1 MIELEDLCYQSL
13 EEISDLIARRE
24 VSPIEV
30 TQAHLMRCERLN
42 PTLNTFIT
50 LASEVALSQASKAE
64 REIASGHHR
73 GPLHGIPIA
82 HKDMIDTAGVRTTYG
97 SSSYHEHVPGEDA
110 TVVHLLRE
118 AGAVMIGK
126 CNLDEF
132 SKMPASNRFSYGPSR
147 NPWDFDRSAG
157 NSSGGSG
164 AAVSAFLCCGTTGTD
179 TGGSIRNP
187 AACNGIVGLKPTNG
201 RVSLKGVYPLAPSLD
216 TVGPLA
222 RTVRDTAL
230 LFQAMAVYD
239 SKDPNSIDM
248 PVPELIACIG
258 QGVDKIRL
266 GLCPDLQLAKLDETV
281 IVAFETAKDILR
293 SLGARF
299 QAFTFPYGEMMP
311 EIYDTLIGAEAFA
324 IHRQRFMSFP
334 DGYGPEMRQFLNT
347 GSEVPAHAYVKAC
360 QNRLRLR
367 RIFETAMSEVDALI
381 LPVAPCAAPAVDG
394 SCTVNGKPA
403 DFATALRLPM
413 NILGIPALAL
423 PIGYAD
429 GLPIAMQIVGAP
441 WNEAMLFRIGYAFEE
456 ATPDLRNRRPPNV

>member
-1 MIELEDLCYQSL
+1 LEDLCYQSL

-42 PTLNTFIT
+42 PTLNAFIT
-50 LASEVALSQASKAE
+50 LASEVALSQARKAE
-64 REIASGHHR
+64 REISNGCHR
-73 GPLHGIPIA
+73 GPLHGVPIA
-82 HKDMIDTAGVRTTYG
+82 HKDIIDTAGVRTTYG

-132 SKMPASNRFSYGPSR
+132 AKMPASKSASYGPIH
-147 NPWDFDRSAG
+147 NPWDLDRSAG

-164 AAVSAFLCCGTTGTD
+164 ASVSAFLCCGATGTD

-201 RVSLKGVYPLAPSLD
+201 RVSLRGVYPLAPSLD

-239 SKDPNSIDM
+239 AKDPNSID
-248 PVPELIACIG
+248 VSTSDIIAGIG
-258 QGVDKIRL
+258 QGVQKTRL
-266 GLCPDLQLAKLDETV
+266 GLCPDLHLAELDETV
-281 IVAFETAKDILR
+281 IIAFEKAKDILR
-293 SLGARF
+293 SLGAQF
-299 QAFTFPYGEMMP
+299 QAFAFPYGEMMP

-324 IHRQRFMSFP
+324 VHRERFMSIP
-334 DGYGPEMRQFLNT
+334 DRYGQEMRQFLNI
-347 GSEVPAHAYVKAC
+347 GSEVSAHAYVKAC

-367 RIFETAMSEVDALI
+367 RIFETAMSDVDALI
-381 LPVAPCAAPAVDG
+381 LPVAPCAAPDIDG

-403 DFATALRLPM
+403 DFAVALRSPI
-413 NILGIPALAL
+413 NILGAPAIAL
-423 PIGYAD
+423 PIGYAG

-441 WNEAMLFRIGYAFEE
+441 WDEEVLFRIGYAFEE